1 MIFLHMCFQDNPLEL
16 IKGIG
21 SEYEAAWGY
30 LEFYL
35 WISKVYVGC
44 HYARHRKKALQ
55 PGEDARFCALVHLI
69 LTHSRK
75 LEAKVI

>member
-1 MIFLHMCFQDNPLEL
+1 MEKL

-30 LEFYL
+30 LDSIYGYPRFMSDA
-35 WISKVYVGC
+35 ITQDIVKF
-44 HYARHRKKALQ
+44 KALQ
-55 PGEDARFCALVHLI
+55 PGEEARFCGLVHLI

-75 LEAKVI
+75 SEAKVI